1 MDLRQLR
8 NLVFVA
14 RYASFGMAA
23 DKLNVTQPA
32 LSKSIRALEQS
43 VGVRLLDRGPWGVK
57 PTEYGVRLIEYG
69 ELVLTLTDEARSEM
83 DAMRG
88 ARRGVL
94 RVGAIATVMR
104 EIVPRATRRFLSR
117 QPDVAVSLNEELS
130 SALLGLLVSGSIDM
144 AIMTRPRDFP
154 AEEVEFRKILE
165 IPMDIVAD
173 RDHPL
178 AGQDRVTLA
187 DLSEYQ
193 WIIPARPDP
202 DRLALDTLFSSSQ
215 SPLPQAACETTSSNL
230 QIAML
235 TGSTWLSYLTSTSI
249 YTRGADAQLV
259 PLRFEGQTWTRSIGI
274 AVRKRSVTRPVVT
287 AYVKEI
293 EAICAEIQAR
303 TPPDRQPAKT

>member
-14 RYASFGMAA
+14 RHASFGIAA

-57 PTEYGVRLIEYG
+57 PTEYGLRLIEYG

-94 RVGAIATVMR
+94 RVGAIATAMR
-104 EIVPRATRRFLSR
+104 EIVPRATRQFLSR
-117 QPDVAVSLNEELS
+117 QPDVAVTLNEELS
-130 SALLGLLVSGSIDM
+130 SALLAMLVNGSIDM
-144 AIMTRPRDFP
+144 AIITRPRDFP
-154 AEEVEFRKILE
+154 SDEVEFREILE
-165 IPMDIVAD
+165 LPMDIVAD
-173 RDHPL
+173 RKHPL
-178 AGQDRVTLA
+178 AQQQRVSLS
-187 DLSEYQ
+187 DLTQYQ

-202 DRLALDTLFSSSQ
+202 DRLALDTLFSSARLL
-215 SPLPQAACETTSSNL
+215 PPQAACETTSSTL

-235 TGSTWLSYLTSTSI
+235 TNSLWLSYLTRSSA
-249 YTRGADAQLV
+249 YTQNPDAALM
-259 PLRFEGQTWTRSIGI
+259 PLKIEGQTWTRRLGI
-274 AVRKRSVTRPVVT
+274 ATRKRSVVRPVVS
-287 AYVKEI
+287 AYLNEVEGICSEI
-293 EAICAEIQAR
+293 GMR
-303 TPPDRQPAKT
+303 SVVSR